1 MYNKKNSV
9 NNSMTYQRPYR
20 VGRNKK
26 TGPQLFA
33 CKSPDELQTE
43 IDNGGIVLPSHHTV
57 AGAKMWWAHQV
68 ETTMR
73 AQFGKTPPDSNV
85 KDVIEKAVTGRSL
98 GFRGGFISLNAL
110 RTILG
115 EIPAGPYIAR
125 QLALNGYFHTV
136 RCNTSPAEL
145 RRFPE
150 APQKSRIYHDGT
162 VSGSPA
168 RIMAL
173 YDAAQ
178 RADMPL
184 QPRQ

>member
-1 MYNKKNSV
+1 MKKLLNIKQVSA
-9 NNSMTYQRPYR
+9 
-20 VGRNKK
+20 
-26 TGPQLFA
+26 LFGGI
-33 CKSPDELQTE
+33 SPDELQTE
-43 IDNGGIVLPSHHTV
+43 INNGGIVLPSHHIV

-125 QLALNGYFHTV
+125 QLALNGYIYII
-136 RCNTSPAEL
+136 RCNTSPAEAM
-145 RRFPE
+145 RFP
-150 APQKSRIYHDGT
+150 AAHKKTRLYHNGH

-173 YDAAQ
+173 YDVAQ
-178 RADMPL
+178 RVDMPL
-184 QPRQ
+184 HSRQ

>member
-1 MYNKKNSV
+1 MKKLLNIKQVS
-9 NNSMTYQRPYR
+9 T
-20 VGRNKK
+20 
-26 TGPQLFA
+26 LFGGI
-33 CKSPDELQTE
+33 SPDELQTE
-43 IDNGGIVLPSHHTV
+43 IDNGGIVLPSHHIV

-162 VSGSPA
+162 ASGSPA
-168 RIMAL
+168 TIMAL

-178 RADMPL
+178 RVDMPL
-184 QPRQ
+184 QSRQ